1 MTKTV
6 LITGSTDGLGK
17 AVAERLAR
25 QDWKILLHGRSED
38 KGTAVLA
45 ELRELTGNDDI
56 YYFNADLSS
65 LADTKR
71 LADEILATQKRLD
84 VLINNAGI
92 GPRAPDSIRSLSK
105 DGNELFLSV
114 NYLAGYLLARQLLP
128 LLSKSAPSRVI
139 NVASIAQVP
148 LNFDDIMLDND
159 YSDYR
164 AYSQSKLAQ
173 IIHTN
178 TMAEQYT
185 DLGVTFNSLHPATLM
200 STNMVTNS
208 TSLPDSMSTVDDGA
222 DALERLVVSDAIA
235 QKSGCYFNEQNEEK
249 ANAQAYDSNAQK
261 QLMAASEM
269 LIKNATKSE

>member
-25 QDWKILLHGRSED
+25 QGWKILLHGRSED

-45 ELRELTGNDDI
+45 ELRELTDNDDI
-56 YYFNADLSS
+56 HYFNADLSS

-71 LADEILATQKRLD
+71 LADEILATQKKLD

-105 DGNELFLSV
+105 DGYELFLSV
-114 NYLAGYLLARQLLP
+114 NYLAGYLLARELLP
-128 LLSKSAPSRVI
+128 LLSKSAPSQVI

-178 TMAEQYT
+178 AMAEQYT
-185 DLGVTFNSLHPATLM
+185 DSGVTFNSLHPATLM

-235 QKSGCYFNEQNEEK
+235 QKSGFYFNEQNEEK
-249 ANAQAYDSNAQK
+249 ANAQAYDANAQK
-261 QLMAASEM
+261 QLIAASEM
-269 LIKNATKSE
+269 LIKNAI

>member
-148 LNFDDIMLDND
+148 STLTISCL
-159 YSDYR
+159 
-164 AYSQSKLAQ
+164 
-173 IIHTN
+173 
-178 TMAEQYT
+178 TMT
-185 DLGVTFNSLHPATLM
+185 TATIGL
-200 STNMVTNS
+200 
-208 TSLPDSMSTVDDGA
+208 TV
-222 DALERLVVSDAIA
+222 
-235 QKSGCYFNEQNEEK
+235 K
-249 ANAQAYDSNAQK
+249 ANWLRLFIPTQWLSNIRIWA
-261 QLMAASEM
+261 
-269 LIKNATKSE
+269 

>member
-1 MTKTV
+1 MPNDGDLVDLIPLMAPDAETQQKLLVDNSHRLYGFTNQLLAMTKTV

-148 LNFDDIMLDND
+148 LNFDDIMLGND

-164 AYSQSKLAQ
+164 AYSQSKLA
-173 IIHTN
+173 
-178 TMAEQYT
+178 
-185 DLGVTFNSLHPATLM
+185 
-200 STNMVTNS
+200 
-208 TSLPDSMSTVDDGA
+208 PDYSYQHNG
-222 DALERLVVSDAIA
+222 
-235 QKSGCYFNEQNEEK
+235 
-249 ANAQAYDSNAQK
+249 
-261 QLMAASEM
+261 
-269 LIKNATKSE
+269 